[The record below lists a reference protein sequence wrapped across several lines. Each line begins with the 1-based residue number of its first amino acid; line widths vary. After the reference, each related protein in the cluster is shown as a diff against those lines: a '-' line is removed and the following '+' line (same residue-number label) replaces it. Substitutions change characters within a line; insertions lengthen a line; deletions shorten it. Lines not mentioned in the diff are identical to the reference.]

1 MTGNDMVDG
10 PDWVVDPEDESGAVM
25 AMVGRQI
32 RLWREAAGLRAAELG
47 EAIGYGENL
56 VYKVEA
62 GTRIA
67 KPEFL
72 DRTDEAVRANG
83 KVAAMKKD
91 AAEARYPK
99 KVRDLAKLE
108 ADAVELGSYASGV
121 IDGLLQTEAY
131 ARALYGERRPAFT
144 EEQVDRFVA
153 ARMARQAI
161 FERRPAPLLPSS
173 SSAASWE
180 LPVTGASGARS
191 SQKAARS
198 ATTAAD
204 AAVVGQS
211 GQRAELAGKLVPRQN
226 LATAGREILR
236 VELGHGPGAG
246 APVPQPQVPVTV
258 DHSRRDRYGLGLIG
272 GLPGDPAR
280 VGNAAQL
287 GGGQPRGQ
295 VTGGLFGVL
304 DRRESERVVKYGQGW
319 ILAAL

>member
-72 DRTDEAVRANG
+72 DRTDDVLGAKG
-83 KVAAMKKD
+83 KIAAMKKD
-91 AAEARYPK
+91 VAEARYPK

-131 ARALYGERRPAFT
+131 ARALYGGRRPAFT
-144 EEQVDRFVA
+144 EDQVDGLVA

-161 FERRPAPLLPSS
+161 FERRPAPLLTFVQEEATLRRPTGGKMVLRRQLEHLL
-173 SSAASWE
+173 E
-180 LPVTGASGARS
+180 LSMLRHVEIQVMPTETEEHAGLDGPHRVFKLTDG
-191 SQKAARS
+191 
-198 ATTAAD
+198 TA
-204 AAVVGQS
+204 VGLNEVQLTS
-211 GQRAELAGKLVPRQN
+211 RLISDPKEVQ
-226 LATAGREILR
+226 IL
-236 VELGHGPGAG
+236 
-246 APVPQPQVPVTV
+246 
-258 DHSRRDRYGLGLIG
+258 DMRYGLT
-272 GLPGDPAR
+272 R
-280 VGNAAQL
+280 AQALTPRLSRIFIEKLL
-287 GGGQPRGQ
+287 GE
-295 VTGGLFGVL
+295 T
-304 DRRESERVVKYGQGW
+304 
-319 ILAAL
+319 